1 MPLGKKLVH
10 GIVGYCH
17 YHKRNVSF
25 EFMREREC
33 NHKNSGWK
41 CRYFSR
47 RKEHPYWTY
56 KYNAK
61 RGKRIKKLV
70 KDMRGVDFVDMA
82 KEAGKDY
89 PTKKQIKEMAAR
101 VYSMSGEPAE
111 YLITHPE
118 TAAAIPMINGKYA
131 GVAVIATEKAEQD
144 VCYLSNRIEAT
155 KILGYDPEQ
164 VRETGGE
171 S

>member
-33 NHKNSGWK
+33 NHKNSGGWK

-101 VYSMSGEPAE
+101 VYIMSKEPAK

-118 TAAAIPMINGKYA
+118 TAECIPVDDGCRYA
-131 GVAVIATEKAEQD
+131 GVLVISTEKVEPD
-144 VCYLSNRIEAT
+144 VCYLSNHTEAV
-155 KILGYDPEQ
+155 KILGYDPENK
-164 VRETGGE
+164 GE
-171 S
+171 CE